1 MARAKGDGKGRQ
13 GGGRKPGVP
22 NKITGE
28 LRAILAPVIASY
40 ISGDGLGEKK
50 RTLEKDLALMEPED
64 RAKVITNLV
73 PYVIPKLASVEV
85 KGKADEK
92 TFKAELDEL
101 ESGKQTS

>member
-40 ISGDGLGEKK
+40 ISGDGLGE
-50 RTLEKDLALMEPED
+50 
-64 RAKVITNLV
+64 
-73 PYVIPKLASVEV
+73 
-85 KGKADEK
+85 
-92 TFKAELDEL
+92 
-101 ESGKQTS
+101 